1 MTKAT
6 LESILEQHRSYFASS
21 SDADEPLG
29 HAKSDNDSE
38 NSRDGNTNSDGGSN
52 SPLHLLTSG
61 CILNPS
67 SMTDDV
73 IVVTDP
79 FSSDRNFCGSCPSY
93 FRRKNIAEEL
103 RTVFSRGSFELS
115 TLLAQLGQ
123 RKDGSVKH
131 YVNSD
136 PFNFRGS
143 EEMML
148 TNAEFVDKVF
158 PYTSALQSYRY
169 EDAYIAEYYTK
180 DSTSAVFRAICS
192 NFPSSYATAIADGT
206 GAYSEA
212 ITYSR
217 VLQNMDNLIAHSVQ
231 IASKLVTEESII
243 NLVVQALHRFG
254 PMPIGEIGKQLQVM
268 AQNPGKQPP
277 YIRLFLIDQ
286 FF

>member
-6 LESILEQHRSYFASS
+6 LESILEQHRSYFANS
-21 SDADEPLG
+21 SDADEALG
-29 HAKSDNDSE
+29 HAKSDNDSD
-38 NSRDGNTNSDGGSN
+38 NSRDGNTNSDGGGSN
-52 SPLHLLTSG
+52 SPLHSIISG
-61 CILNPS
+61 CISNS
-67 SMTDDV
+67 SSSTDEV
-73 IVVTDP
+73 IVVTGP
-79 FSSDRNFCGSCPSY
+79 FSSERNFCGSCPSY

-103 RTVFSRGSFELS
+103 RTIFGRGSFELS

-123 RKDGSVKH
+123 WKEGPGKH
-131 YVNSD
+131 YINSD

-158 PYTSALQSYRY
+158 PYTCALQTYRY
-169 EDAYIAEYYTK
+169 EDAQIAEYYIV
-180 DSTSAVFRAICS
+180 DSTAAVFRAICS
-192 NFPSSYATAIADGT
+192 NFSSTYATAIAEGS

-217 VLQNMDNLIAHSVQ
+217 VLQNMDNLIAHTVQ
-231 IASKLVTEESII
+231 IASKMVTEESII

-268 AQNPGKQPP
+268 TRNPG
-277 YIRLFLIDQ
+277 
-286 FF
+286 